1 MKVLFYVRA
10 NKEQVK
16 GGDLIQLY
24 KTGECLIKNGVDVDY
39 SSDPNK
45 NLNDYDIVHIFN
57 SPRFYETQKFFDNAK
72 KYKKPVAFSTIYWP
86 KDELAVGAA
95 NNRSVRMVR
104 DVLGVETAKKYRLMA
119 TKLKAFIRKD
129 KSQKIEKYLFKKA
142 DILLPNS
149 VSEMKQIELNYKL
162 KNKYK
167 VVCNAVD
174 TTMFSKVPNKK
185 REGYVLSVGRI
196 ESRKNTLSLI
206 ESCKELN
213 LDLVL
218 IGGYEKGDEYDKECI
233 ELVKKY
239 GYKHINNIDQEKLTK
254 YYYDAKVHAIVA
266 WYETPG
272 LATMEAACGGC
283 NIVSTDRGSTRDYF
297 GDLVDY
303 CDPFSLESIKK
314 ALLNAVNRNINFELR
329 NKIIKEYNW
338 QNAAE
343 DTIKGYNKIV

>member
-1 MKVLFYVRA
+1 VKVLFYLRA
-10 NKEQVK
+10 NNEVVK

-24 KTGECLIKNGVDVDY
+24 KTGESLIENGVKIDY

-57 SPRFYETQKFFDNAK
+57 SPRFYETKKFFDNAK

-95 NNRSVRMVR
+95 NNKSVRLVR
-104 DVLGVETAKKYRLMA
+104 DVLGAETAKKYRSMA
-119 TKLKAFIRKD
+119 TKLKALIKND

-149 VSEMKQIELNYKL
+149 LSEMQQIELNYKL
-162 KNKYK
+162 NNKYQ
-167 VVCNAVD
+167 VVRNAVD
-174 TTMFSKVPNKK
+174 TKMFSTVPNKK
-185 REGYVLSVGRI
+185 RGEYVLSVGRI

-213 LDLVL
+213 LNLAL
-218 IGGYEKGDEYDKECI
+218 IGGYEKDDEYAKECI
-233 ELVKKY
+233 GLLKKY
-239 GYKHINNIDQEKLTK
+239 GYKHINNIDQNKLSK
-254 YYYDAKVHAIVA
+254 YYYNAKIHANVA

-283 NIVSTDRGSTRDYF
+283 NIVSTDRGSTKDYF
-297 GDLVDY
+297 GDLADY
-303 CDPFSLESIKK
+303 CDPFSIDSIKQ
-314 ALLNAVNRNINFELR
+314 ALQNAYNKNNRFELR
-329 NKIIKEYNW
+329 NKIIKEYTW
-338 QNAAE
+338 QKAAE